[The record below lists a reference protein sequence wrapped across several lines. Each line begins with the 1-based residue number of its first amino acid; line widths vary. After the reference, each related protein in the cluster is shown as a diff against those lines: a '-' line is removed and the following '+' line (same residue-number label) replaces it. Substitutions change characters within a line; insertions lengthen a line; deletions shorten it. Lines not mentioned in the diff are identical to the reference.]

1 MKKTFLFSMALVA
14 ALSSC
19 TKDNVDN
26 NNENND
32 LVAIKLGASA
42 NVSATVSRASRA
54 PLETLDGITD
64 LGLYA
69 IAKNAEASWDI
80 EAAAD
85 DVSQP
90 VYLWRNVKGT
100 VAATSVTV
108 PAENAGYY
116 PRQSTN
122 NYSFY
127 GYYPTENITPVEST
141 DKVVATYTI
150 DGSQDIIHGK
160 AVATALGGGQEGY
173 NAAYIR
179 EGGENPSINFEHKLT
194 QIKFNFR
201 REDGFDDDV
210 ENTQDLKVQSII
222 FKNQP
227 VMLDLVVADKSE
239 ATSGQL
245 TVNEKDGSNNSISV
259 VIDSA
264 PVSVNVSDNAVT
276 DQVVEGNV
284 IGAPVML
291 FTDDATTNSYTAT
304 IQLTDDKNTTIPP
317 VDVTFNAPGSGYF
330 KAGTSYTVNILIK
343 DFTPI
348 VLSVSLEPWADGGSI
363 DGGEI

>member
-1 MKKTFLFSMALVA
+1 MKKSVLFSMALVA

-85 DVSQP
+85 DASQP

-100 VAATSVTV
+100 VATANVTV
-108 PAENAGYY
+108 TGAAQYY

-201 REDGFDDDV
+201 REEGFNDDA
-210 ENTQDLKVQSII
+210 ENTQDLKVKSIV
-222 FKNQP
+222 FKDQP
-227 VMLDLVVADKSE
+227 VMLDLVIADKSE
-239 ATSGQL
+239 ATSGDL
-245 TVNEKDGSNNSISV
+245 TINDGNTNDISV
-259 VIDSA
+259 TIQDA
-264 PVSVNVSDNAVT
+264 PVSVNVSDDEGT
-276 DQVVEGNV
+276 GDVVEGNV
-284 IGAPVML
+284 IGNPVML
-291 FTDDATTNSYTAT
+291 FTDDATTSSYTAT
-304 IQLTDDKNTTIPP
+304 IELTDNKNTTIPP

-348 VLSVSLEPWADGGSI
+348 VLSVSLEPWVDGGSI

>member
-1 MKKTFLFSMALVA
+1 MKKSILFSMALVA

-85 DVSQP
+85 DASQP

-100 VAATSVTV
+100 VATANVTV
-108 PAENAGYY
+108 TGAAQYY

-201 REDGFDDDV
+201 REEGFNDDA
-210 ENTQDLKVQSII
+210 ENTQDLKVESIV
-222 FKNQP
+222 FKDQP
-227 VMLDLVVADKSE
+227 VMLDLVIADKSE
-239 ATSGQL
+239 ATSGDL
-245 TVNEKDGSNNSISV
+245 TINDGNTDDISV
-259 VIDSA
+259 TIQDA
-264 PVSVNVSDNAVT
+264 PVSVNVSDDEGT
-276 DQVVEGNV
+276 GDVVEGNV
-284 IGAPVML
+284 IGNPVML
-291 FTDDATTNSYTAT
+291 FTDDATTSSYTAT
-304 IQLTDDKNTTIPP
+304 IELTDNNDAPIPP
-317 VDVTFNAPGSGYF
+317 VDVTFNAPSTYF
-330 KAGTSYTVNILIK
+330 EAGKSYTVNILIR

>member
-42 NVSATVSRASRA
+42 NVSATVSRASRT

-69 IAKNAEASWDI
+69 IAKNADALWDI
-80 EAAAD
+80 EADAD
-85 DVSQP
+85 DASQP

-100 VAATSVTV
+100 VANTNVTV
-108 PAENAGYY
+108 PGAAQYY

-127 GYYPTENITPVEST
+127 GYYPTKNITPVEST

-150 DGSQDIIHGK
+150 DGSQDIIYGK

-201 REDGFDDDV
+201 REEGFNDDA
-210 ENTQDLKVQSII
+210 ENTQDLKVESIV
-222 FKNQP
+222 FKDQP
-227 VMLDLVVADKSE
+227 VMLDLVIADKSE
-239 ATSGQL
+239 ATSGDL
-245 TVNEKDGSNNSISV
+245 TINDGNTNDISV
-259 VIDSA
+259 TIQDA
-264 PVSVNVSDNAVT
+264 PVSVNVSDDEGT
-276 DQVVEGNV
+276 GDVVEGNV
-284 IGAPVML
+284 IGNPVML
-291 FTDDATTNSYTAT
+291 FTDDATTSSYTAT
-304 IQLTDDKNTTIPP
+304 IVLTDNNDAPIPP
-317 VDVTFNAPGSGYF
+317 VDVTFNAPVDPGYF
-330 KAGTSYTVNILIK
+330 EAGKSYTVNILIR

-348 VLSVSLEPWADGGSI
+348 VLSVSLTGWVDGGSI

>member
-1 MKKTFLFSMALVA
+1 MKKSILFSMALVA

-42 NVSATVSRASRA
+42 NVSATVSRASRT
-54 PLETLDGITD
+54 PLETLDGITN

-69 IAKNAEASWDI
+69 IAKNADALWDI
-80 EAAAD
+80 EADAD
-85 DVSQP
+85 DASQP

-100 VAATSVTV
+100 VANTNVTV
-108 PAENAGYY
+108 PGAAQYY

-150 DGSQDIIHGK
+150 DGSQDIIYGK

-201 REDGFDDDV
+201 REEGFNDDA
-210 ENTQDLKVQSII
+210 ENTQDLKVESIV
-222 FKNQP
+222 FKDQP
-227 VMLDLVVADKSE
+227 VMLDLVIADKSE
-239 ATSGQL
+239 ATSGDL
-245 TVNEKDGSNNSISV
+245 TINDGNTDDISV
-259 VIDSA
+259 TIQDA
-264 PVSVNVSDNAVT
+264 PVSVNVSDDEGT
-276 DQVVEGNV
+276 GDVVEGNV
-284 IGAPVML
+284 IGNPVML
-291 FTDDATTNSYTAT
+291 FTDDATTSSYTAT
-304 IQLTDDKNTTIPP
+304 IVLTDNNDAPIPP
-317 VDVTFNAPGSGYF
+317 VDVTFNAPVDPGYF
-330 KAGTSYTVNILIK
+330 EAGKSYTVNILIR

-348 VLSVSLEPWADGGSI
+348 VLSVSLTGWVDGGSI

>member
-1 MKKTFLFSMALVA
+1 MKKSILFSMALIA

-54 PLETLDGITD
+54 SLETLDGITD

-69 IAKNAEASWDI
+69 IAKNADTWDI
-80 EAAAD
+80 EAASD

-100 VAATSVTV
+100 VATANVTV
-108 PAENAGYY
+108 TGAAQYY

-141 DKVVATYTI
+141 DKVVATYKI

-160 AVATALGGGQEGY
+160 AVATALVGGQEGY

-179 EGGENPSINFEHKLT
+179 EGGGNPSIKFEHKLT
-194 QIKFNFR
+194 QIKFKFR
-201 REDGFDDDV
+201 REEGFNDDA

-264 PVSVNVSDNAVT
+264 PVSVNVSDDEGT
-276 DQVVEGNV
+276 GDVVEGND

-304 IQLTDDKNTTIPP
+304 IKLTDNNDAPIPP
-317 VDVTFNAPGSGYF
+317 VDVTFNAPSTYF
-330 KAGTSYTVNILIK
+330 EAGKSYTVNILIR

-348 VLSVSLEPWADGGSI
+348 VLSVSLEPWANGGSI